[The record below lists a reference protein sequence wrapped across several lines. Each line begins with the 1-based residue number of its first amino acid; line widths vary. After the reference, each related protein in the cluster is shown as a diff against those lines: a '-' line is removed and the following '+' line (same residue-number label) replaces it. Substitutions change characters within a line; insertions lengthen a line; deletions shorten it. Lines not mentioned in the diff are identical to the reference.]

1 MAFAHTLCHWTS
13 ERGWRPGANPTW
25 QHSKP
30 FAPSTESQCVLCLN
44 KWHDQYEKKH
54 DMKPGDIISKLKH
67 PARPRQNWDVPRS
80 QSKGRK
86 LMYPSDLMLILWVQK
101 CWNGSCQLRMGLHHP
116 ENVSGVKNAISVSW
130 IVSKASQTFSHLIQ
144 SQHQELLCKYWG
156 QAERTLSQTRP
167 IPHQRHWAEKTL
179 ELCGQ
184 EQNKCGLKRTP

>member
-30 FAPSTESQCVLCLN
+30 FAPSTESQCILCLN

-101 CWNGSCQLRMGLHHP
+101 CWNGSRQLRMGLHHP

-130 IVSKASQTFSHLIQ
+130 IVRHHRLFHTWFSPSIKNYCANTGAKQNAPYPRPGPFHT
-144 SQHQELLCKYWG
+144 SDTG
-156 QAERTLSQTRP
+156 QRR
-167 IPHQRHWAEKTL
+167 R
-179 ELCGQ
+179 
-184 EQNKCGLKRTP
+184 